1 MSGFSTFKSFLFQVK
16 RETILVELMI
26 GFLILV
32 FFFYVLLCT
41 VLFYL
46 FFFMYC
52 FIIRKII
59 SYQMYLATW
68 QGTKHT
74 VETEKY
80 KM

>member
-1 MSGFSTFKSFLFQVK
+1 
-16 RETILVELMI
+16 
-26 GFLILV
+26 
-32 FFFYVLLCT
+32 
-41 VLFYL
+41 
-46 FFFMYC
+46 MYC

-59 SYQMYLATW
+59 SYQMYLAIW